1 MDEELSATYVYDETE
16 TEKAIDI
23 NPTSVVEQVQQT
35 YSESQKRKL
44 REFVKQAEQLKG
56 KQDSKLQQVIGLVR
70 DLLEEGYKPIIWCR
84 YIATANYVAEALK
97 DKFETKKNNTT
108 RVIAITG
115 EAVGR
120 RKRNS
125 TTRIKRL
132 LSKDHGSY
140 GLFE

>member
-44 REFVKQAEQLKG
+44 RDFVKQAEQLKG
-56 KQDSKLQQVIGLVR
+56 KQDIKLQQVIGLVR

-84 YIATANYVAEALK
+84 YRIGE
-97 DKFETKKNNTT
+97 FEGISKTSSFK
-108 RVIAITG
+108 TG
-115 EAVGR
+115 M
-120 RKRNS
+120 
-125 TTRIKRL
+125 
-132 LSKDHGSY
+132 
-140 GLFE
+140 